1 MCFRHVVFGG
11 FGGLC
16 CFDLSFWKWPWF
28 VSFCCHVLC
37 SLGRRFVS
45 CDIVDVYSILLWCVS
60 VILSGL
66 LLLSSFLSH
75 FWCTLISVI
84 VVFCGRCGMGCIGHG
99 FREFG

>member
-60 VILSGL
+60 VIFSGL
-66 LLLSSFLSH
+66 LLLSPFLSH
-75 FWCTLISVI
+75 FLVYAHQCHCCVLWSLLV
-84 VVFCGRCGMGCIGHG
+84 GMYRPW
-99 FREFG
+99 FS